1 METEEDIEKIREDK
15 ERVGFGPQINGK
27 SALEGRKITIL
38 DSTLREG
45 EQFPGCSFT
54 NSERIQIAWTLDFLG
69 VDAIEISP
77 VISRQHMEACKKIVK
92 AGLKATIVAHGRALK
107 KDIDQVLECDAAF
120 MAMYHSVS
128 DIHLKYKL
136 RITREEALSRTL
148 EAVDY
153 AKAHGLKIRV
163 TLEDASRADPSYM
176 VAFVKE
182 LEKAHADRI
191 SIPDTVGIMTPTG
204 MYNLVKTIK
213 KSVNVPLDVHCHNDM
228 GLALANSVAGLEAGA
243 EQIHVT
249 ANGLGERVGIP
260 DLSQASTVLKL
271 LYGAEIK
278 IRFNML
284 FDLAKLVEEYT
295 SIPVPTS
302 APLVGANAYKHKA
315 GTHIAAVLRNPKTY
329 ELIPPK
335 VVGNK
340 RRLVFGGLLG
350 KNGAEFL
357 LKMFGIEAP
366 GESGKLV
373 SGLKDLGIDLFEL
386 ELTEEMEELLK
397 RGEGALNRV

>member
-1 METEEDIEKIREDK
+1 MEPEEDIGKLREDP
-15 ERVGFGPQINGK
+15 ERVGFSPHYNGM
-27 SALEGRKITIL
+27 STLNSRKIKIL

-45 EQFPGCSFT
+45 EQFPGCFFT

-77 VISRQHMEACKKIVK
+77 IISRQHMEACKKIVK
-92 AGLKATIVAHGRALK
+92 AGLRATIVAHGRALK
-107 KDIDQVLECDAAF
+107 KDIDQALECDAAF

-136 RITREEALSRTL
+136 HVSREEALSRTI

-163 TLEDASRADPSYM
+163 TLEDASRADPAYM
-176 VAFVKE
+176 VSFAKE

-191 SIPDTVGIMTPTG
+191 SLPDTVGIMTPIG

-213 KSVNVPLDVHCHNDM
+213 NNVDVPLDVHCHNDM
-228 GLALANSVAGLEAGA
+228 GLALANSIAGLEAGA

-260 DLSQASTVLKL
+260 DISQAAMSLKF
-271 LYGAEIK
+271 LYGAEVN

-284 FDLAKLVEEYT
+284 FDLARLIEEYT
-295 SIPVPTS
+295 DIPVPNS
-302 APLVGANAYKHKA
+302 APLVGGNAYKHKA
-315 GTHIAAVLRNPKTY
+315 GTHVAAVLNNPKTY
-329 ELIPPK
+329 ELVPPK
-335 VVGNK
+335 IVGNK

-357 LKMFGIEAP
+357 LKMLGINVP
-366 GESGKLV
+366 SESGKLV

-397 RGEGALNRV
+397 REEALNKV

>member
-1 METEEDIEKIREDK
+1 MEPEEDIEKIMEDQ
-15 ERVGFGPQINGK
+15 ERVGFSPQFNGK
-27 SALEGRKITIL
+27 SSLRGRKIRIL

-54 NSERIQIAWTLDFLG
+54 NSERVQIAWTLDFLG

-77 VISRQHMEACKKIVK
+77 IISRQHMEACKKIIK
-92 AGLKATIVAHGRALK
+92 AGLKATIVTHGRALK
-107 KDIDQVLECDAAF
+107 KDIDQALECDASF

-136 RITREEALSRTL
+136 HVSREEALSRTL

-163 TLEDASRADPSYM
+163 TLEDASRADPDYIILF
-176 VAFVKE
+176 ARE
-182 LEKAHADRI
+182 LEKAHTDRI
-191 SIPDTVGIMTPTG
+191 SLPDTVGIMTPRG
-204 MYNLVKTIK
+204 MYNLVKMVK
-213 KSVNVPLDVHCHNDM
+213 DKVDVPLDVHCHNDM
-228 GLALANSVAGLEAGA
+228 GFALSNAIAGLEAGA

-260 DLSQASTVLKL
+260 DLAQAAMILKL
-271 LYGAEIK
+271 LYGAEVNIK
-278 IRFNML
+278 FNML
-284 FDLAKLVEEYT
+284 FDFARLIEEYT
-295 SIPVPTS
+295 KIPVPNS
-302 APLVGANAYKHKA
+302 APLIGGNAYKHKA
-315 GTHIAAVLRNPKTY
+315 GTHIAAVLNNPKTY
-329 ELIPPK
+329 ELVPPK
-335 VVGNK
+335 IVGNK

-357 LKMFGIEAP
+357 LKMFGIKTP
-366 GESGKLV
+366 TESGKLL

-386 ELTEEMEELLK
+386 ELNEEMEELLK
-397 RGEGALNRV
+397 REEEVLDGV